1 MNKEFKYYFLMTLAT
16 IMWAG
21 AFIAG
26 KLGINQFSPVVI
38 TFLRLL
44 FASIIIFPIMVYKYK
59 ENWKI
64 KKENILLV
72 FSLGFIGMTGYH
84 LLFFNALKYT
94 TASNAAIINA
104 FNPLITAV
112 LATIILKERISF
124 KKIFLILTAFL
135 GVLLTITN
143 WNLKSLIVSGLNRG
157 DFLMLMAATCWAI
170 YSILVKKGMSR
181 MEPLKLTTYT
191 FLSCVVIVMP
201 FALKEIILDNA
212 LNVTSNAYLAVIYM
226 AVFPTVMGYTIQQ
239 FCIKEIGPSTTALF
253 INLVPVFTI
262 IMALVFLHEQL
273 FLLNIVSVSIIII
286 SVFMFTKIGKKEK
299 V

>member
-1 MNKEFKYYFLMTLAT
+1 MNKEFKYYFLMILAT

-44 FASIIIFPIMVYKYK
+44 FASIIIFPIMKYKYK
-59 ENWKI
+59 ENWII
-64 KKENILLV
+64 KKENILLI

-84 LLFFNALKYT
+84 LLFFSALKYT

-124 KKIFLILTAFL
+124 KKIILIIIAFL

-143 WNLKSLIVSGLNRG
+143 WDLKSLFVSGLNRG

-170 YSILVKKGMSR
+170 YSIIVKKGVNR
-181 MEPLKLTTYT
+181 MEPLILTTYT
-191 FLSCVVIVMP
+191 FISCVVILMP
-201 FALKEIILDNA
+201 FALKEIIFKNA

-253 INLVPVFTI
+253 INLTPVFTI
-262 IMALVFLHEQL
+262 IMALIFLHEQF
-273 FLLNIVSVSIIII
+273 FLLNIVSISIIII
-286 SVFMFTKIGKKEK
+286 SVFMFTRIGKKGK